1 MIFYNTHYRGRFR
14 TGMSLLELMVVI
26 VILGLLAVSIIPA
39 IDANDERKAREAAI
53 TVSSLVASANSR
65 ARQTSDAAGIWL
77 EPLDKSA
84 TSTTPSRGSA
94 DLFVAQPGAPYTGED
109 FLSQSHVFLNPIPN
123 LNPASQQAVAVFS
136 LQTCP
141 NIESYCDLYSQIY
154 IEGRLYYLTLPAPA
168 PFYQPSFLPPPY
180 DNGTQSTAT
189 IKIGLITTILPD
201 TDAIPTSS
209 PAYNALDTSPSMPA
223 LDSGHP
229 TFRIDNSPTRSSTA
243 PLSLP
248 NGYVVDIAWSSY
260 GNMLFINSGNL
271 LPGTP
276 NTFTG
281 IDYFLPSEPVVI
293 MFNSIG
299 NIQELRYRIL
309 DSMGQ
314 KHDCRIYRNADVFLL
329 IGRADRAGN
338 PFVQNPTEN
347 NPGANWQYPD
357 SRWIKISRS
366 GGAALISDTVPSVN
380 NNVTDVLASQQFV
393 RRSLGASRN

>member
-65 ARQTSDAAGIWL
+65 ARQTDGAGIWL

-94 DLFVAQPGAPYTGED
+94 DLFVAQPGDPYTGED

-154 IEGRLYYLTLPAPA
+154 IEGRLYYLTLPAPL
-168 PFYQPSFLPPPY
+168 QKSLLPPPY
-180 DNGTQSTAT
+180 DTQPTDGIIS
-189 IKIGLITTILPD
+189 IGLITTILPD

-209 PAYNALDTSPSMPA
+209 PAYNALDINPKYPA

-271 LPGTP
+271 LDGTP

-293 MFNSIG
+293 MFNSVG
-299 NIQELRYRIL
+299 NIQELRYRI
-309 DSMGQ
+309 DFMGQ
-314 KHDCRIYRNADVFLL
+314 KHDYRIHRNADVFLL

-338 PFVQNPTEN
+338 AFVQNPTEN

-366 GGAALISDTVPSVN
+366 GGAALISDTVSSVN

>member
-1 MIFYNTHYRGRFR
+1 MIFYNTHYRDRFR

-65 ARQTSDAAGIWL
+65 ARQTSDGAGIWL
-77 EPLDKSA
+77 EPLDK
-84 TSTTPSRGSA
+84 STTPSRGSA
-94 DLFVAQPGAPYTGED
+94 DLFVAQPGYSYVGED
-109 FLSQSHVFLNPIPN
+109 SAAQSHVFLNPIPN

-154 IEGRLYYLTLPAPA
+154 IEGRLYYLTLPAPL
-168 PFYQPSFLPPPY
+168 QKSLLPPPY
-180 DNGTQSTAT
+180 DTQPTDGIIS
-189 IKIGLITTILPD
+189 IGLITTILPD

-209 PAYNALDTSPSMPA
+209 PAYDALEAFPKYPA

-271 LPGTP
+271 LDGTP

-293 MFNSIG
+293 MFNSVG
-299 NIQELRYRIL
+299 NIQELRYRI
-309 DSMGQ
+309 DFMGQ
-314 KHDCRIYRNADVFLL
+314 KHDYRIHRNADVFLL

-338 PFVQNPTEN
+338 AFVQNPTEN

-366 GGAALISDTVPSVN
+366 GGAALISDTVSSVN

>member
-65 ARQTSDAAGIWL
+65 ARQTSDGAGIWL

-109 FLSQSHVFLNPIPN
+109 FASQSHVFLNPIPN
-123 LNPASQQAVAVFS
+123 LNPGSQQAVAVFS

-154 IEGRLYYLTLPAPA
+154 IEGRLYYLTLPAVLQKSLLPA
-168 PFYQPSFLPPPY
+168 PYDTQPTDGIIS
-180 DNGTQSTAT
+180 
-189 IKIGLITTILPD
+189 IGLITTILPD

-209 PAYNALDTSPSMPA
+209 PAYDALEAFPKYPA

-293 MFNSIG
+293 MFNSVG
-299 NIQELRYRIL
+299 NIQELRYRI
-309 DSMGQ
+309 DFMSQ
-314 KHDCRIYRNADVFLL
+314 KHDYRIHRNADVFLL

-338 PFVQNPTEN
+338 AFVQNPTEN

-366 GGAALISDTVPSVN
+366 GGAALISDTVSSVN

>member
-1 MIFYNTHYRGRFR
+1 MIFYNTHYRDRFR

-39 IDANDERKAREAAI
+39 IDANDERRAREAAI
-53 TVSSLVASANSR
+53 TVSSLAASANSR
-65 ARQTSDAAGIWL
+65 ARQTNDAAGIWL

-94 DLFVAQPGAPYTGED
+94 DLFVAQPGDPYTGED
-109 FLSQSHVFLNPIPN
+109 LASQSHVFLNPISNSN
-123 LNPASQQAVAVFS
+123 LVSQQAVAVFS

-229 TFRIDNSPTRSSTA
+229 TFRIDTSPTRSSTA

-271 LPGTP
+271 LNGTP
-276 NTFTG
+276 ITFTG
-281 IDYFLPSEPVVI
+281 INFFLPSEPVVI

>member
-1 MIFYNTHYRGRFR
+1 MIFYNTHYRDRFR

-65 ARQTSDAAGIWL
+65 ARQTSDGAGIWL

-109 FLSQSHVFLNPIPN
+109 FASQSHVFLNPIPN
-123 LNPASQQAVAVFS
+123 LNPGSQQAVAVFS

-154 IEGRLYYLTLPAPA
+154 IEGRLHYLTLPAVLQKSLLPA
-168 PFYQPSFLPPPY
+168 PYDTQPTDGIIS
-180 DNGTQSTAT
+180 
-189 IKIGLITTILPD
+189 IGLITTILPD

-209 PAYNALDTSPSMPA
+209 PAYDAVDAFPKYPA
-223 LDSGHP
+223 LDPGHP

-299 NIQELRYRIL
+299 NT
-309 DSMGQ
+309 
-314 KHDCRIYRNADVFLL
+314 HRNADVFLL

-338 PFVQNPTEN
+338 AFVQNPTEN

>member
-65 ARQTSDAAGIWL
+65 ARQTSDGAGIWL

-109 FLSQSHVFLNPIPN
+109 FASQSHVFLNPIPN
-123 LNPASQQAVAVFS
+123 LNPGSQQAVAVFS

-154 IEGRLYYLTLPAPA
+154 IEGRLYYLTLPALL
-168 PFYQPSFLPPPY
+168 QKSLLPPPY
-180 DNGTQSTAT
+180 DTQPTDGIIS
-189 IKIGLITTILPD
+189 IGLITTILPD

-209 PAYNALDTSPSMPA
+209 PAYNALDINPKYPA

-293 MFNSIG
+293 MFNSVG
-299 NIQELRYRIL
+299 NIQELRYRI
-309 DSMGQ
+309 DFMSQ
-314 KHDCRIYRNADVFLL
+314 KHDYRIHRNADVFLL

-338 PFVQNPTEN
+338 AFVQNPTEN

-366 GGAALISDTVPSVN
+366 GGAALISDTVSSVN

>member
-65 ARQTSDAAGIWL
+65 ARQTSDGAGIWL

-109 FLSQSHVFLNPIPN
+109 FASQSHVFLNPIPN
-123 LNPASQQAVAVFS
+123 LNPGSQQAVAVFS

-154 IEGRLYYLTLPAPA
+154 IEGRLYYLTLPAPL
-168 PFYQPSFLPPPY
+168 QKSLLPPPY
-180 DNGTQSTAT
+180 DTQPTDGIIS
-189 IKIGLITTILPD
+189 IGLITTILPD

-293 MFNSIG
+293 MFNSVG
-299 NIQELRYRIL
+299 NIQELRYRI
-309 DSMGQ
+309 DFMSQ
-314 KHDCRIYRNADVFLL
+314 KHDYRIHRNADVFLL

-338 PFVQNPTEN
+338 AFVQNPTEN

-366 GGAALISDTVPSVN
+366 GGAALISDTVSSVN

>member
-1 MIFYNTHYRGRFR
+1 MIFYNTHYRDRFR

-53 TVSSLVASANSR
+53 TVSSLAASANSR
-65 ARQTSDAAGIWL
+65 ARQTNDAAGIWL

-94 DLFVAQPGAPYTGED
+94 DLFVAQPGDPYTGED
-109 FLSQSHVFLNPIPN
+109 SASQSHVFLNPIPN
-123 LNPASQQAVAVFS
+123 LNSASQQAVAVFS

-154 IEGRLYYLTLPAPA
+154 IEGRLYYLTLPAPL
-168 PFYQPSFLPPPY
+168 QKSLLPPPY
-180 DNGTQSTAT
+180 DTQPTDGIIS
-189 IKIGLITTILPD
+189 IGLITTILPD

-209 PAYNALDTSPSMPA
+209 PAYNALDINPKYPA

-293 MFNSIG
+293 MFNSVG
-299 NIQELRYRIL
+299 NIQELRYRI
-309 DSMGQ
+309 DFMSQ
-314 KHDCRIYRNADVFLL
+314 KHDYRIHRNADVFLL

-338 PFVQNPTEN
+338 AFVQNPTEN

-366 GGAALISDTVPSVN
+366 GGAALISDTVSSVN

>member
-1 MIFYNTHYRGRFR
+1 MIFYNTHYRDRFR

-65 ARQTSDAAGIWL
+65 ARQTSDGAGIWL

-94 DLFVAQPGAPYTGED
+94 DLFVAQPGDPYTGED
-109 FLSQSHVFLNPIPN
+109 FASQSHVFLNPIPN
-123 LNPASQQAVAVFS
+123 LNSASQQAVAVFS

-154 IEGRLYYLTLPAPA
+154 IEGRLYYLTLPFLP
-168 PFYQPSFLPPPY
+168 QKSLLPPPY
-180 DNGTQSTAT
+180 DTQPTDGIIS
-189 IKIGLITTILPD
+189 IGLITTILPD

-209 PAYNALDTSPSMPA
+209 PAYNALDTSPKYPA

-293 MFNSIG
+293 MFNSVG
-299 NIQELRYRIL
+299 NIQELRYRI
-309 DSMGQ
+309 DFMSQ
-314 KHDCRIYRNADVFLL
+314 KHDYRIHRNADVFLL

-338 PFVQNPTEN
+338 AFVQNPTEN

-366 GGAALISDTVPSVN
+366 GGAALISDTVSSVN

>member
-1 MIFYNTHYRGRFR
+1 MIFYNTHYRDRFPA
-14 TGMSLLELMVVI
+14 GMSLLELMVVI

-65 ARQTSDAAGIWL
+65 ARQTDGAGIWL

-94 DLFVAQPGAPYTGED
+94 DLFVAQPGDPYTGED
-109 FLSQSHVFLNPIPN
+109 FSSQSHVFLNPIPN

-154 IEGRLYYLTLPAPA
+154 IEGRLYYLTLPALL
-168 PFYQPSFLPPPY
+168 QKSLLPPPY
-180 DNGTQSTAT
+180 DTQPTDGIIS
-189 IKIGLITTILPD
+189 IGLITTILPD

-209 PAYNALDTSPSMPA
+209 PAYNALDTPPKYPA

-293 MFNSIG
+293 MFNSVG
-299 NIQELRYRIL
+299 NIQELRYRI
-309 DSMGQ
+309 DFMGQ
-314 KHDCRIYRNADVFLL
+314 KHDYRIHRNADVFLL

-338 PFVQNPTEN
+338 AFVQNPTEN

-366 GGAALISDTVPSVN
+366 GGAALISDTVSSVN

>member
-1 MIFYNTHYRGRFR
+1 MIFYNTHYRDRFR

-65 ARQTSDAAGIWL
+65 ARQTSDGAGIWL

-109 FLSQSHVFLNPIPN
+109 FASQSHVFLNPIPN
-123 LNPASQQAVAVFS
+123 LNPGSQQAVAVFS

-209 PAYNALDTSPSMPA
+209 PAYNALDINPKYPA

-293 MFNSIG
+293 MFNSVG
-299 NIQELRYRIL
+299 NIQELRYRI
-309 DSMGQ
+309 DFMSQ
-314 KHDCRIYRNADVFLL
+314 KHDYRIHRNADVFLL

-366 GGAALISDTVPSVN
+366 GGAALISDTVSSVN

>member
-1 MIFYNTHYRGRFR
+1 MIFYNTHYRDRFR

-65 ARQTSDAAGIWL
+65 ARQTNDGAGIWL

-94 DLFVAQPGAPYTGED
+94 DLFVAQPGDPYTGED
-109 FLSQSHVFLNPIPN
+109 SVSYVFLNPIPN
-123 LNPASQQAVAVFS
+123 SNLVSQQAVAVFS

-209 PAYNALDTSPSMPA
+209 PAYSALDAFPKYPA
-223 LDSGHP
+223 LDPGHP

-260 GNMLFINSGNL
+260 GNMLFIDSRNL
-271 LPGTP
+271 LDGTP
-276 NTFTG
+276 DTFTG